1 MSGCLDEDVGKESLK
16 KKSEREKGWMER
28 KIEKKRI
35 PFLK

>member
-28 KIEKKRI
+28 KIEKRG
-35 PFLK
+35 FLF